1 MLENGLWAVGALAVG
16 VGVFPMIAGLAGLVR
31 PRGEE
36 WTAERRAVVATM
48 GSLIVGF
55 GWYTAVKA
63 AYISTTFST
72 LVVERNLIYV
82 APLLFVGT
90 AMFFERP
97 LTRWWA
103 VAGAAGLTLAA
114 LLLAYQYK
122 MDVRIYSDA
131 PGFSLLQAANR
142 TYSWTPDRARNVL
155 IGFVVLSLA
164 RDRPAARAPVGNAS
178 GPRARRDAAPRLG
191 DRRPDVGRERLEH
204 VLRGDLRGHRSAVR
218 LDRPRDRRRADALPR
233 ATAHR
238 LQRHLADGVL
248 EPVAQARLVDRRQR
262 SRPRP
267 DALARPRQRCDRRD
281 HATADGGR
289 VRRRRPRDRHRRH
302 ARREATRT
310 TRRGRRR
317 SGASSRSSRRCG
329 SRTRRE
335 A

>member
-1 MLENGLWAVGALAVG
+1 
-16 VGVFPMIAGLAGLVR
+16 MIAG
-31 PRGEE
+31 P
-36 WTAERRAVVATM
+36 RRARPSARRGVDRR
-48 GSLIVGF
+48 
-55 GWYTAVKA
+55 A
-63 AYISTTFST
+63 ARRRRDDGIADRRVR
-72 LVVERNLIYV
+72 LVHGREGRVHLDDVLDARRRAEPDLRRA
-82 APLLFVGT
+82 APLRRHRDVLRASAHALVGGRRRGRAHARRRCCSRT
-90 AMFFERP
+90 S
-97 LTRWWA
+97 TRWTSA
-103 VAGAAGLTLAA
+103 ST
-114 LLLAYQYK
+114 
-122 MDVRIYSDA
+122 
-131 PGFSLLQAANR
+131 R
-142 TYSWTPDRARNVL
+142 TRRASRCCRRRTGRTAWTPDRARNVL

-164 RDRPAARAPVGNAS
+164 RDRPPARAPVGNAS
-178 GPRARRDAAPRLG
+178 GPRARRRPAPRLG

-204 VLRGDLRGHRSAVR
+204 VLRGDLGGHRPAVR

-267 DALARPRQRCDRRD
+267 DALARPRQRRDRRD
-281 HATADGGR
+281 HATPDGGR

-302 ARREATRT
+302 ARREATPT

-317 SGASSRSSRRCG
+317 SGASSRSFRRCG